1 MRTKCVI
8 NPIVNIITHTMH
20 QDNRS
25 FPVLSGPDL
34 IIVIIFRV
42 QRDHISQINCRFLI
56 NTFLSLNCC
65 FKVIS
70 IPLDPYASK
79 IILSSSDNI
88 SIGVLILIP
97 ISISL
102 PRRMNS
108 WLTHPIL
115 IYLSVS
121 QCKQTS

>member
-1 MRTKCVI
+1 MRTICVI
-8 NPIVNIITHTMH
+8 NPIVNIITHAMH
-20 QDNRS
+20 QDDRS

-34 IIVIIFRV
+34 IIVIVFRV
-42 QRDHISQINCRFLI
+42 QRDNISQINCGFLI

-65 FKVIS
+65 LEIIS
-70 IPLDPYASK
+70 IPFDPNASK

-97 ISISL
+97 ISVCL

-108 WLTHPIL
+108 CLIHPIL
-115 IYLSVS
+115 ICLSVS
-121 QCKQTS
+121 